1 MCHVCQCFKLCIL
14 SLLMQVCATVMDF
27 NKGNLLF
34 YFVYYESV
42 TINQSTTF
50 TVLTNRQ
57 IRWSPN
63 FSRTIDSD
71 AIGNWGGG
79 GKGLASPHCTE
90 IWGGH
95 PPSLPHSLFHPSV
108 AREGNEPISAVAAK
122 TSENIISVC

>member
-79 GKGLASPHCTE
+79 
-90 IWGGH
+90 
-95 PPSLPHSLFHPSV
+95 
-108 AREGNEPISAVAAK
+108 AK
-122 TSENIISVC
+122 V